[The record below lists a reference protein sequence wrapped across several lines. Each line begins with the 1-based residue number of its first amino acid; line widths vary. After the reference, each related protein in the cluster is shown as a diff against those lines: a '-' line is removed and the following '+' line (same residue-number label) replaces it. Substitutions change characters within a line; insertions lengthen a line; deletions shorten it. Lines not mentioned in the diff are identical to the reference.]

1 MGGGESGREGQG
13 GGRLRIIM
21 ADIVHVVQQKPT
33 QHCKAIIRQLK
44 IKPKKV
50 CDQIIRSITLNFY
63 TFEQIVLDSFYCDCQ
78 NSHET
83 S

>member
-1 MGGGESGREGQG
+1 MSGGESGREGQG
-13 GGRLRIIM
+13 EGRLRIIM
-21 ADIVHVVQQKPT
+21 ADIHVVQQKPT

-44 IKPKKV
+44 IKSKKV
-50 CDQIIRSITLNFY
+50 CDQIIRSITLNLY
-63 TFEQIVLDSFYCDCQ
+63 TFEQLVLDSFYCDCQ